1 MNHFKKQQIQ
11 NIADFNPREQLAKGT
26 LAKSVPMAMLKEFQR
41 QITGYEIKAFNG
53 GAKFRNGDTLLA
65 KITPCLENGKTAFVD
80 ILDDGEVAFGSTE
93 FIVLRAKNETNP
105 EFLYY
110 FAISPDFRKRAIECM
125 EGTSGRQRVNENALK
140 TLELPI
146 PEPLTHQSI
155 AAVLSAL
162 DKKIALNKQ
171 INVRL
176 EEMAKTLYDYW
187 FVQFDFPDAN
197 GKPYKSSGG
206 DMVFDETL
214 KLEIPKGWEV
224 KQISHWI
231 KTDKSGDWGKEQQE
245 GHYTVK
251 VNCVRGADIN
261 AINSQGSIEAPIRFI
276 LAKNEHKLLSPF
288 DFVVE
293 ISGGSPTQST
303 GRLAPISQYVLDRFD
318 LPLICSNFCKAISL
332 KDTSYFYQF
341 AFMWSNIY
349 KNNILFGWEGKTSG
363 IKNLL
368 FDNFVN
374 GYFECFPPKEIAEQF
389 FKIIDKNHQEQQ
401 LLLKQNHQLTQLRD
415 FLLPMLMNGQ
425 VSVAE

>member
-1 MNHFKKQQIQ
+1 MNSALKNYAAYVNNKIDVCEISLNQYISTDNILQNKQGIECAASLPIQGGKVTAFKKGDILLA
-11 NIADFNPREQLAKGT
+11 NIRPYLKKIWYAQFDGGCSADVLAIRANAKIDSHFLFYALFRDDFFIHAMKGSKGT
-26 LAKSVPMAMLKEFQR
+26 KMPRGDKTQIMEF
-41 QITGYEIKAFNG
+41 
-53 GAKFRNGDTLLA
+53 
-65 KITPCLENGKTAFVD
+65 KIPV
-80 ILDDGEVAFGSTE
+80 
-93 FIVLRAKNETNP
+93 
-105 EFLYY
+105 
-110 FAISPDFRKRAIECM
+110 FAPQ
-125 EGTSGRQRVNENALK
+125 TQ
-140 TLELPI
+140 
-146 PEPLTHQSI
+146 QSI
-155 AAVLSAL
+155 ATVLSAL

-171 INVRL
+171 INARL

-206 DMVFDETL
+206 EMVFDETL
-214 KLEIPKGWEV
+214 KREIPKGWEV

-261 AINSQGSIEAPIRFI
+261 AINSQGNIEAPIRFI
-276 LAKNEHKLLSPF
+276 LAKNAHKLLLPF

-303 GRLAPISQYVLDRFD
+303 GRLAPISQYVLERFD

-341 AFMWSNIY
+341 AFMWSDIY

-374 GYFECFPPKEIAEQF
+374 GYFECFPPKEIAEKF

-425 VSVAE
+425 VSVTE

>member
-11 NIADFNPREQLAKGT
+11 NIADFNPREQLAKGA

-125 EGTSGRQRVNENALK
+125 EGTSGRQRVNENTLE

-146 PEPLTHQSI
+146 PEPQTQKSI
-155 AAVLSAL
+155 AAILSAL

-171 INVRL
+171 INARL

-214 KLEIPKGWEV
+214 KREIPKGWEV
-224 KQISHWI
+224 KSLWKVAEYFNGLALQKYRPENEFDDFLPVI
-231 KTDKSGDWGKEQQE
+231 KIREMNEGVSLNTERAKTNIPKEAIIDDGDILFSWSATLEIK
-245 GHYTVK
+245 
-251 VNCVRGADIN
+251 IW
-261 AINSQGSIEAPIRFI
+261 SQGKGALNQHIF
-276 LAKNEHKLLSPF
+276 K
-288 DFVVE
+288 V
-293 ISGGSPTQST
+293 
-303 GRLAPISQYVLDRFD
+303 
-318 LPLICSNFCKAISL
+318 
-332 KDTSYFYQF
+332 TSSEYPKYFF
-341 AFMWSNIY
+341 
-349 KNNILFGWEGKTSG
+349 
-363 IKNLL
+363 
-368 FDNFVN
+368 
-374 GYFECFPPKEIAEQF
+374 YFELLNYLKHFKMIADLRKTTMGHITQDHL
-389 FKIIDKNHQEQQ
+389 KQAYICIPSQ
-401 LLLKQNHQLTQLRD
+401 LLLEKMEKIVTPIFQKMLITQKQNHQLTQLRD

>member
-11 NIADFNPREQLAKGT
+11 NIADFNPREQLAKGA

-125 EGTSGRQRVNENALK
+125 EGTSGRQRVNENTLK

-146 PEPLTHQSI
+146 PEPQTQQSI
-155 AAVLSAL
+155 ATVLSAL

-171 INVRL
+171 INARL

-206 DMVFDETL
+206 EMVFDETL
-214 KLEIPKGWEV
+214 KRKIPKGWEV
-224 KQISHWI
+224 KSLWKIAKYFNGLALQKYRPENELDDFLPVI
-231 KTDKSGDWGKEQQE
+231 KIREMNEGVSSNTERAKTNIPKEAIIDDGDILFSWSATLEIK
-245 GHYTVK
+245 
-251 VNCVRGADIN
+251 IW
-261 AINSQGSIEAPIRFI
+261 SQGKGALNQHIF
-276 LAKNEHKLLSPF
+276 K
-288 DFVVE
+288 V
-293 ISGGSPTQST
+293 
-303 GRLAPISQYVLDRFD
+303 
-318 LPLICSNFCKAISL
+318 
-332 KDTSYFYQF
+332 TSSEYPKYFF
-341 AFMWSNIY
+341 
-349 KNNILFGWEGKTSG
+349 
-363 IKNLL
+363 
-368 FDNFVN
+368 
-374 GYFECFPPKEIAEQF
+374 YFELLNYLKHFKMIADLRKTTMGHITQDHLKQAYICIPSQSSLENLERIVTPIFQ
-389 FKIIDKNHQEQQ
+389 KMLITQ
-401 LLLKQNHQLTQLRD
+401 KQNHQLTQLRD
-415 FLLPMLMNGQ
+415 FLLLMLMNGQ
-425 VSVAE
+425 VSVMK